1 MEKSK
6 PPLASLSR
14 EDYEKRLKKIILAG
28 LGKAWMFWPPRSEVK
43 KRCKINDRN
52 DVHFGWFVCEKCGE
66 HREKLEIDH
75 INPCIKP
82 SEGFVSWDEYIK
94 RRFVFDAKDLQG
106 LCHECHKSKSK
117 AENKARKEAKN
128 GD

>member
-1 MEKSK
+1 MKKSK

-14 EDYEKRLKKIILAG
+14 EEYEKRLKKIILSG
-28 LGKAWMFWPPRSEVK
+28 LGKAWVFWPPRSEVK
-43 KRCKINDRN
+43 RRCKDLNN
-52 DVHFGWFVCEKCGE
+52 AGWYICEQC
-66 HREKLEIDH
+66 HVSHEKIEIDH
-75 INPCIKP
+75 VFPCIKP
-82 SEGFVSWDEYIK
+82 SDGFVSWDEYIK

-117 AENKARKEAKN
+117 AENKARKEVKN